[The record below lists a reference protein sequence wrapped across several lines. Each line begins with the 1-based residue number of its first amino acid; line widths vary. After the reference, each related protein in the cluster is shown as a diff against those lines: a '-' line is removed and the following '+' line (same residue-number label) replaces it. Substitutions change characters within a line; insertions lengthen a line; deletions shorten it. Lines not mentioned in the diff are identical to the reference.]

1 MADGKRGPP
10 FGNKNAT
17 NNRRPWARAIED
29 ALAKYKGGKVNAL
42 SLLADKIVKEAV
54 EKCDWDAIH
63 EIANRMD
70 GKPRQQMELSGEDG
84 DTIKLEFVTDAAQ
97 SARRKLAKMLAKA
110 VMDGDD
116 KET

>member
-1 MADGKRGPP
+1 MANGKAGPP
-10 FGNKNAT
+10 FGNKNGA

-42 SLLADKIVKEAV
+42 SLLANRIVKEAI
-54 EKCDWDAIH
+54 ENCDWDAIH

-70 GKPRQQMELSGEDG
+70 GKPRQQMELTGEDG
-84 DTIKLEFVTDAAQ
+84 DTIKMEFVTNAAE

-110 VMDGDD
+110 IIEDD
-116 KET
+116 K

>member
-1 MADGKRGPP
+1 MAGGAPIGNKNSAKARPWAEAIRKALIRYDET
-10 FGNKNAT
+10 GNKNAL
-17 NNRRPWARAIED
+17 D
-29 ALAKYKGGKVNAL
+29 LLAAKVVNA
-42 SLLADKIVKEAV
+42 AV

-110 VMDGDD
+110 VMDGDNE
-116 KET
+116 ET